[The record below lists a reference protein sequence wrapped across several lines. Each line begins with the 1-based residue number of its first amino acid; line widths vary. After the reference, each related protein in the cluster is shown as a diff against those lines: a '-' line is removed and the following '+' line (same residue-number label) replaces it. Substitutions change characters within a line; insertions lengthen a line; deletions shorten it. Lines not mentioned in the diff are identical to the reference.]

1 MARLRQLHQE
11 VALLERE
18 TGKLRPHCHYK
29 RDFAIER
36 GFPYR
41 MLSFLARAS
50 NPETRLLQAVNR
62 RSKVGRLAQRTWLM
76 APAEL
81 L

>member
-1 MARLRQLHQE
+1 MARLRQLHQK

-18 TGKLRPHCHYK
+18 TGEALSLIAHHK

-36 GFPYR
+36 RIPYR
-41 MLSFLARAS
+41 MLSFLARAGD
-50 NPETRLLQAVNR
+50 PKARLLQTVNR
-62 RSKVGRLAQRTWLM
+62 RSAQRTWLM